1 MGDVKKGIP
10 KMFMGIGKNLAEVI
24 ASQAFEF
31 WQRKDFR
38 LYVEFDKLSQT
49 EQDRLF
55 NELEVSVIG
64 LFVIHLD
71 NTIEK
76 VDKRFIPV
84 LQVLQREI
92 TLGFVDLLSN
102 TGIDKQ
108 YVKQW
113 TALIDMRLQQY
124 REDFQ
129 TALKESEKMKEFKGD
144 KELRST
150 WAVIETIT
158 IDGLTHIRK
167 GDMKEDDPLWKLLRK
182 WLITLDT
189 TIMHRIA
196 KLAEKS

>member
-1 MGDVKKGIP
+1 
-10 KMFMGIGKNLAEVI
+10 MFMGIGKNLAEVI

-102 TGIDKQ
+102 TGIDKK

-113 TALIDMRLQQY
+113 TALIDMRLKEY

-158 IDGLTHIRK
+158 IDGLSHIRR
-167 GDMKEDDPLWKLLRK
+167 GNMKADDPLWKLLRK

-189 TIMHRIA
+189 TIIHPIA

>member
-102 TGIDKQ
+102 TGIDKK

-113 TALIDMRLQQY
+113 TALIDMRLKEY

-158 IDGLTHIRK
+158 IDGLSHIRR
-167 GDMKEDDPLWKLLRK
+167 GNMKADDPLWKLLRK

-189 TIMHRIA
+189 TIIHPIA